1 MAELRPFAAF
11 PAAHP
16 VFAGHFP
23 GDPLVP
29 GVLLL
34 DELICRLAGDLGLPY
49 TRLRVQ
55 SVKFLAPVRP
65 DDRVSWTF
73 TSPSKETFSFVLSVA
88 GREVAIGVVVARPA

>member
-1 MAELRPFAAF
+1 MAAVRHLATF

-23 GDPLVP
+23 GDPMVP

-34 DELICRLAGDLGLPY
+34 DELIHRLAEELGVPY
-49 TRLRVQ
+49 ARLQVR

-65 DDRVSWTF
+65 DESVSWT
-73 TSPSKETFSFVLSVA
+73 SSALPDETFSFLLSGA
-88 GREVAIGVVVARPA
+88 HSEVATGSIVVRPA

>member
-1 MAELRPFAAF
+1 MAGLRPFAAF

-34 DELICRLAGDLGLPY
+34 DELIHRLAGELDLPY
-49 TRLRVQ
+49 VRFRVQ

-65 DDRVSWTF
+65 DDQVSWTLM
-73 TSPSKETFSFVLSVA
+73 SPSKETFSFVLSVA
-88 GREVAIGVVVARPA
+88 GRDIAVGVVVVGPA